1 MLTRIFLIIAIV
13 AGLAAAGLGYFKVR
27 EKIIATMAERDQEKK
42 DKEIAQRDLASTK
55 KTLKKTEE
63 DLAITKKTL
72 ATTRTELANETKR
85 AEELDKQKT
94 DLTAQVATVKGERDA
109 AQNKLLAWDL
119 IQKTPE
125 EVRTVI
131 ADLKKT
137 QQERDLLTS
146 TNKALAR
153 DNTRLNAK
161 LDELIGDAR
170 DPILPTG
177 LKGKVVAVD
186 PKYDFVVL
194 DIGEKQGVLERGVLL
209 VNRHGTLVA
218 KVRVASVG
226 PDRSVANVLPEWK
239 NSNLEIMEGDQVLY

>member
-1 MLTRIFLIIAIV
+1 MLIRISLIIAIV
-13 AGLAAAGLGYFKVR
+13 AGLAAAGLGFLKVR
-27 EKIIATMAERDQEKK
+27 EKLIATMTERDDEK
-42 DKEIAQRDLASTK
+42 AQKVKAQTELASTK

-63 DLAITKKTL
+63 DLATTKKTL
-72 ATTRTELANETKR
+72 ATTRTQLANETKR

-125 EVRTVI
+125 EIKTII
-131 ADLKKT
+131 ADLKT
-137 QQERDLLTS
+137 TRQERDFLVA
-146 TNKALAR
+146 TNKALTR

-161 LDELIGDAR
+161 IDDLIGVDR
-170 DPILPTG
+170 DPILPAG

>member
-1 MLTRIFLIIAIV
+1 MLIRISLIIAIV
-13 AGLAAAGLGYFKVR
+13 AGLAAAGLGFVKVR
-27 EKIIATMAERDQEKK
+27 EKIITTMAERDQEKK
-42 DKEIAQRDLASTK
+42 DKEIAQKDLASTR

-63 DLAITKKTL
+63 DLASTKKTL
-72 ATTRTELANETKR
+72 ATTKTQLANETKR
-85 AEELDKQKT
+85 AEELDKEKT

-125 EVRTVI
+125 EIKTII
-131 ADLKKT
+131 ADLKTT
-137 QQERDLLTS
+137 QQQRDFLIA
-146 TNKALAR
+146 TNKALTH

-161 LDELIGDAR
+161 LDELIGPNR

-177 LKGKVVAVD
+177 LKGEVVAVD

-194 DIGEKQGVLERGVLL
+194 NIGEKQGVLERGVLL

-218 KVRVASVG
+218 KVRVASVSA
-226 PDRSVANVLPEWK
+226 DRSVANVLPEWK
-239 NSNLEIMEGDQVLY
+239 NSNLEVMEGDQVLY